1 MLADKRKGIESDGY
15 AMIMMHPRDFVD
27 EDGNVDPAK
36 LDDISKL
43 TTQLRADGVG
53 IVTVQEIADIKRVSE
68 FGIPANVAGLSLAAT
83 LYVLKA
89 RVDYLSRL

>member
-1 MLADKRKGIESDGY
+1 MLADIRKGIESDGY

-36 LDDISKL
+36 LDELSKL
-43 TTQLRADGVG
+43 ITQLRADGVR
-53 IVTVQEIADIKRVSE
+53 IVTVQEIAGIKRVSE
-68 FGIPANVAGLSLAAT
+68 FGIPAIVAGLSLAAT

-89 RVDYLSRL
+89 RVDYWSRL